1 MTATA
6 SLDIKGDLVRH
17 PLAEL
22 LVEISQAQLSGS
34 LRLSD
39 KDRKVV
45 VYLKNGRVVHAVSN
59 QRGHRLFT
67 IGLER
72 NKFTKE
78 TLSKHPNF
86 ANDIEFAA
94 ELKNSGRFA
103 EKEIN
108 ALSIAQIEQILID
121 TLVWIEGTWVYS
133 PHARLRNDLVF
144 DVDSHRILIEF
155 ARCMTGK
162 SMFERFRSVDEVFGK
177 NGPTGSGITL
187 QPHEKYVLDRFE
199 MGDLSITHLR
209 SMSTLPESGLLQA
222 IYALW
227 LGGILI
233 RREWTNALTASK
245 LDAIRTAKFAKV
257 NEANELPDDALR
269 VAAEKRNGTLDPD
282 PIVEN
287 QVAKIP
293 DPDLSLDEY
302 LEQVEKAETFYHLLD
317 VSEKAPL
324 AEIKAKYF
332 TYAKSFHPDRFHRE
346 ETKTHSRIQNAF
358 TRLAHAYE
366 TLKTVESREAYN
378 YKVRKELEII
388 EKRRAAGQ
396 ADVVSPDDIQAE
408 KGLECFEHGLGLY
421 QDEDYATA
429 ATHLARAV
437 HYSPQ
442 NALYHAYF
450 GKALSYTDDK
460 YRHQAESELQTA
472 VRLDPK
478 NAKVRMMLVE
488 FFTDMNLNKRAV
500 GELTRFL
507 EASPGN
513 REAKLLLQKLTIQ
526 TTLK

>member
-6 SLDIKGDLVRH
+6 TLDIKGDLVRN

-34 LRLSD
+34 LRLTD

-45 VYLKNGRVVHAVSN
+45 IYLKNGRVVHAVSN
-59 QRGHRLFT
+59 QRAHRLFT

-72 NKFTKE
+72 KRFTKE

-94 ELKNSGRFA
+94 ELKSSGRFA
-103 EKEIN
+103 EKEISE
-108 ALSIAQIEQILID
+108 LSIAQIEQILID
-121 TLVWIEGTWVYS
+121 TLSWIEGSWVYS

-144 DVDSHRILIEF
+144 DVDSHRILIDF
-155 ARCMTGK
+155 ARCMSGK
-162 SMFERFRSVDEVFGK
+162 SLFERFRSVDEVFGK
-177 NGPTGSGITL
+177 NGKTGNGLTL

-199 MGDLSITHLR
+199 QGELSITQLR

-233 RREWTNALTASK
+233 RCEWTNALSAVK
-245 LDAIRTAKFAKV
+245 LDVIRTARFAKV
-257 NEANELPDDALR
+257 NDANKLPDDKLR
-269 VAAEKRNGTLDPD
+269 VAGEKANGTFDPQ
-282 PIVEN
+282 PIVET
-287 QVAKIP
+287 QVPKIP

-302 LEQVEKAETFYHLLD
+302 LDQVEKSETFYDLLG
-317 VSEKAPL
+317 VSEKATL
-324 AEIKAKYF
+324 AEIKTKYF

-358 TRLAHAYE
+358 TQLAHGYE
-366 TLKTVESREAYN
+366 TLKTTESREAYD
-378 YKVRKELEII
+378 YKVRKELEIR

-396 ADVVSPDDIQAE
+396 TDAASPDDVQAE
-408 KGLECFEHGLGLY
+408 KGLESFEHGLELY
-421 QDEDYATA
+421 QDEDYANA

-450 GKALSYTDDK
+450 GKALSYTGDK
-460 YRHQAESELQTA
+460 YRHQAEAEIQSA

-478 NAKVRMMLVE
+478 NAKIRMMLVE

-507 EASPGN
+507 ETSPGN
-513 REAKLLLQKLTIQ
+513 REAKALLNQLTKES
-526 TTLK
+526 TV